1 MEPTPINLEDAFGL
15 SAKQAAELL
24 GLDPRRYYEFRNG
37 TRDAPR
43 YIRASIRA
51 HLLLTDSEVNQAL
64 EGVE

>member
-1 MEPTPINLEDAFGL
+1 MIPTPESLEKRFSLTARV
-15 SAKQAAELL
+15 AANLL

-51 HLLLTDSEVNQAL
+51 HLLLSDKQVAGLL
-64 EGVE
+64 EGGL